1 MDKIIKEYQQKFAR
15 FFGAERA
22 FAFWKGRVALYA
34 LLRALDV
41 GQDDEV
47 ILPGYTCVMNVNPI
61 KYVGARP
68 VYVDIDPD
76 TFNMN
81 VNLLEEKI
89 TDKTK
94 VIIAQHTYGYP
105 CDMDTIMKIAQ
116 SSGICVIE
124 DCCLALGSKYKDRMV
139 GTIGRAGYFSSQWN
153 KTYTTGLGGMVIT
166 SDYELASRIE
176 SLAANE
182 MCPPSSREVF
192 MLWMQLIIYRLFI
205 YPRTTALAQSLFRY
219 LTKKGAVVGSSSTS
233 EFKPVKA
240 YDFFKAMSLVQA
252 RSGIRQLSKIEHNIA
267 HRRKMAQ
274 LYDELLSSKGFKPS
288 KDSRELTEPV
298 LVRYPVRITEKDPAL
313 AQAAKAGIEL
323 GSWFECPLHPIE
335 TLLASYD
342 YELGMCPEAE
352 KATREVVN
360 LPLHPR
366 ASEKT
371 VERSVDFIT
380 GFTQAG

>member
-1 MDKIIKEYQQKFAR
+1 MNEMIEKYQHQFAR

-41 GQDDEV
+41 GPGDEV

-68 VYVDIDPD
+68 VYVDIEPD

-89 TDKTK
+89 TSKTK

-105 CDMDTIMKIAQ
+105 CEMDAIMKIAQ
-116 SSGICVIE
+116 NSGICVIE
-124 DCCLALGSKYKDRMV
+124 DCCLALGSKYKGRIV
-139 GTIGRAGYFSSQWN
+139 GTFGRAGYFSSQWN
-153 KTYTTGLGGMVIT
+153 KPYTTGLGGMVIT
-166 SDYELASRIE
+166 SDRELAERIE
-176 SLAANE
+176 SLAENE
-182 MCPPSSREVF
+182 MCPPSGREVF
-192 MLWMQLIIYRLFI
+192 MLRMQLIIYRLFI

-219 LTKKGAVVGSSSTS
+219 LTLKGAVVGSSSTS
-233 EFKPVKA
+233 EYEPEKA
-240 YDFFKAMSLVQA
+240 ADFFKAMSTVQA
-252 RSGIRQLSKIEHNIA
+252 RSGIRQFDKIDENIT

-274 LYDELLSSKGFKPS
+274 LYDELLAAKDWKPS
-288 KDSRELTEPV
+288 KDSRDSAEPV
-298 LVRYPVRITEKDPAL
+298 LVRYPVRIAEKNEAL

-335 TLLASYD
+335 TPLSSYD
-342 YELGMCPEAE
+342 YEPGMCPEAE
-352 KATREVVN
+352 KAGRQVVN

-366 ASEKT
+366 ANERTAVKT
-371 VERSVDFIT
+371 VKFIT
-380 GFTQAG
+380 GFTPS

>member
-1 MDKIIKEYQQKFAR
+1 MEKIIEEYQRKFAR

-41 GQDDEV
+41 SQDDEV

-61 KYVGARP
+61 KYAGAKP
-68 VYVDIDPD
+68 VYVDIEPN

-89 TDKTK
+89 TNKTK

-105 CDMDTIMKIAQ
+105 CEMDTIMKIAQ

-124 DCCLALGSKYKDRMV
+124 DCCLALGSKYKGRMV
-139 GTIGRAGYFSSQWN
+139 GTFGRAGYFSFQWN
-153 KTYTTGLGGMVIT
+153 KPYTTGLGGIVIT
-166 SDYELASRIE
+166 SDRELAGRIE
-176 SLAANE
+176 SLATNE
-182 MCPPSSREVF
+182 MCCPSNREVF
-192 MLWMQLIIYRLFI
+192 MLRMQLIIYRLFI

-219 LTKKGAVVGSSSTS
+219 LTTKGAVIGSSSTS
-233 EFKPVKA
+233 EFEPVKTG
-240 YDFFKAMSLVQA
+240 DFFKSMSTVQA
-252 RSGIRQLSKIEHNIA
+252 RSGLRQLDKIEKNIA
-267 HRRKMAQ
+267 HRRKMMQ
-274 LYDELLSSKGFKPS
+274 LYDELLVDKDWKPS
-288 KDSRELTEPV
+288 KDSRKLAEPV
-298 LVRYPVRITEKDPAL
+298 MVRYPVRIAEKDEAL

-335 TLLASYD
+335 TPLTSYD

-352 KATREVVN
+352 KTAREVVN

-366 ASEKT
+366 TSEKT
-371 VERSVDFIT
+371 AVKTVNFIT
-380 GFTQAG
+380 GFTYL